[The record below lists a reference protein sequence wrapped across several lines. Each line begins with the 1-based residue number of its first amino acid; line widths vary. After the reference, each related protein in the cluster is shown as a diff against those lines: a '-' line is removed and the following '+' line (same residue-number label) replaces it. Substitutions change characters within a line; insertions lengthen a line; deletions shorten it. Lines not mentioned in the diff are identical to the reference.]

1 MFLSLFITGFFIELG
16 LFKRL
21 EFIGRP
27 LVRLANLPKESAITF
42 VTSMG
47 SVLAGNTMLAQFHR
61 EKAIDAK
68 QTFLSALLN
77 SIPVYIKETFTYQ
90 IPVIIP
96 ILGIKIGGIYF
107 LSFLAAGFAR
117 LLFVIYFGKITLT
130 NSKTNKKSVDSVL
143 SNNQSNIS
151 NRFDRQAVRQTLT
164 PLDNEP
170 RKTFGLLRGEHL
182 RGFREL
188 LTSTFKREIRV
199 FLKIS
204 LVFVS
209 MTFIVFLLMN
219 NGILNRLKDVVQPL
233 TDFFKLPP
241 SAAIPVSTYMLS
253 PLVGAT
259 SIGTMTRE
267 GLLSDLQSIV
277 ACMLG
282 GLLMLP
288 VFTLRYSLAKYTA
301 IFGVSLGLKI
311 LLVSTLL
318 GMLVKILFL
327 LVFLFMI

>member
-1 MFLSLFITGFFIELG
+1 MQSIFQSVVDTLSFVPRTLMIMFLSLFVTGFLIELG

-21 EFIGRP
+21 EFVGRP
-27 LVRLANLPKESAITF
+27 LARLANLPKESAITF
-42 VTSMG
+42 VASMG
-47 SVLAGNTMLAQFHR
+47 SVLVGNTMLAQFHR
-61 EKAIDAK
+61 EEVIDAK

-77 SIPVYIKETFTYQ
+77 GIPVYIRETFTYQ

-96 ILGIKIGGIYF
+96 ILGIKVGGIYF
-107 LSFLAAGFAR
+107 LTFLAAGFAR
-117 LLFVIYFGKITLT
+117 LLFVISFGKIALK
-130 NSKTNKKSVDSVL
+130 NSKTNKKSLNPIL
-143 SNNQSNIS
+143 SDNQA
-151 NRFDRQAVRQTLT
+151 RVPKEVGRQAVRRT
-164 PLDNEP
+164 
-170 RKTFGLLRGEHL
+170 
-182 RGFREL
+182 FREIF
-188 LTSTFKREIRV
+188 TSSFKREIKV

-209 MTFIVFLLMN
+209 MTFIVFLLIN
-219 NGILNRLKDVVQPL
+219 NGILSRLKEVVQPL
-233 TDFFKLPP
+233 TDFFKLPS

-259 SIGTMTRE
+259 SIGTMTRN
-267 GLLSDLQSIV
+267 GSLSDFQAII

-282 GLLMLP
+282 GILMLP

-301 IFGVSLGLKI
+301 IFGFSLGSRI

-318 GMLVKILFL
+318 GMLVRVFFL